1 VKHSSILFLGIGI
14 LLVTVFS
21 CKQDIGPTDLQAD
34 SFIKLFGNYGEDFA
48 AEVHQT
54 EDDGYILVGTVATHT
69 YGKDIAV
76 IKTDK
81 FGNEEW
87 SKVYGDTL
95 DDFGNSI
102 KLVGNEFIVAGT
114 ITDSSLTTN
123 IYLIKLDAN
132 GNLLWEKTIGSNA
145 NEEANEVIVTSDNG
159 FAIIGSTTAEELI
172 IGPGGN
178 DSTKNALG
186 IKDFYLVK
194 TDQNGDT
201 EWVQN
206 YGANK
211 DEYGTKVI
219 QKKDGGYVL
228 LGSSASFE
236 EAQYKKTSILT
247 IAVNQNGDISGGF
260 NSFGGSEN
268 DFGKDIEEVSDGFLI
283 LGTSSSFSSS
293 GTDIYLAKSNST
305 LTSIIWET
313 NLGSTGNEAGNSLYL
328 SDNDSIIIAGYT
340 DDPDV
345 AVGNRDHYLIRA
357 SSNGVWD
364 EPWSK
369 TFGGSGEEIINSI
382 EPTSDGGFILLG
394 TTDFE
399 GVQMINLTKLNSAA
413 NL

>member
-1 VKHSSILFLGIGI
+1 MRHSTTLFLAIGF
-14 LLVTVFS
+14 LFMAAS
-21 CKQDIGPTDLQAD
+21 CKQDASPTDSQAD
-34 SFIKLFGNYGEDFA
+34 RFIKLFGNYGEDFA

-54 EDDGYILVGTVATHT
+54 EDNGYILVGTIATHT
-69 YGKDIAV
+69 FGKDIAV

-102 KLVGNEFIVAGT
+102 KLVGSDFIVAGT
-114 ITDSSLTTN
+114 TTDTSLTTN
-123 IYLIKLDAN
+123 IYLIKLDAK
-132 GNLLWEKTIGSNA
+132 GNLLWEKTIGSSA
-145 NEEANEVIVTSDNG
+145 NEQGNEVIVTSDNG

-194 TDQNGDT
+194 TDQNGDI
-201 EWVQN
+201 EWAEN
-206 YGANK
+206 YGADK
-211 DEYGTKVI
+211 EEYGTKVI
-219 QKKDGGYVL
+219 QKNDGGYVL

-247 IAVNQNGDISGGF
+247 ILVNQNGDISGGF

-268 DFGKDIEEVSDGFLI
+268 DFGKDIEEVSGGFLI

-305 LTSIIWET
+305 LTSIIWEA
-313 NLGSTGNEAGNSLYL
+313 NIGSSGNEGGNSLYVN
-328 SDNDSIIIAGYT
+328 DKDSIIIAGYT
-340 DDPDV
+340 DDPE
-345 AVGNRDHYLIRA
+345 ASAGNRDHYLIRA

-364 EPWSK
+364 ETWSK
-369 TFGGSGEEIINSI
+369 TFGGSGEEITNSI
-382 EPTSDGGFILLG
+382 EPTSDGGYILLG
-394 TTDFE
+394 TTEFG
-399 GVQMINLTKLNSAA
+399 GVQMINLTKLNPSAS
-413 NL
+413 L